1 MTGSTNLT
9 KFLAM
14 SMSMLCMVCTVAAGK
29 TIYVD
34 DDGPADFNS
43 IQAAID
49 DANDVDEVIVSPGVY
64 NENIN
69 FGGKNIVLRST
80 NPDSP
85 KVVANTVIDGGFKG
99 HTVTFA
105 GTETPDCILSGF
117 TITRGRNTYWCDGLG
132 GGIFGNGTFSTIEH
146 NLIYNNKALPVCG
159 PADGLGGGI
168 YNCDGLIQ
176 DNMIFGNVARGDE
189 FLSAGGGLYG
199 CDGTIRNNVIA
210 GNSAWLRGGGLFK
223 CNGEII
229 NCTVC
234 YNRNGGIDMCS
245 GPIRNCILWAN
256 VDDLRDA
263 NAVFSCIEDNDVGQ
277 GNIHHDPCFVDTG
290 YWDPHETP
298 GDPYDDFWINGDYHL
313 KSQAGRW
320 DEKEGRWTK
329 DDVTSPCIDAGDPL
343 SPIGEEPF
351 PNGGRINMGAY
362 GGTAEGSKSYF
373 GGPVCETVIAGDI
386 NGDCRVDFSDLA
398 LMAAHWLQDRSR
410 RGATT
415 TYKFLP
421 DQSTMIWHV
430 GRAGWSIPH
439 SIEGQ
444 FQLTVDFDAGVA
456 RFEQVSAVLTNGQ
469 PPPTHPD
476 VNLNGKSLGDLFL
489 MCQLVGTIV
498 SDTAVH
504 FEGHFDFDESDESLE
519 RIVVVEVSFR
529 DNSVYLTG
537 TSKFS
542 KVVPDASAYSLDA
555 VAVVVTEP

>member
-1 MTGSTNLT
+1 
-9 KFLAM
+9 
-14 SMSMLCMVCTVAAGK
+14 MVCTVAAGK

-34 DDGPADFNS
+34 DDDRADFNS

-298 GDPYDDFWINGDYHL
+298 GDPYDDFWIDGDYHL

-320 DEKEGRWTK
+320 DAKSQNWVK
-329 DDVTSPCIDAGDPL
+329 DDVTSPCIDAGDPA
-343 SPIGEEPF
+343 SPIGHEPF

-362 GGTAEGSKSYF
+362 GGTAQASKSYF
-373 GGPVCETVIAGDI
+373 GKPICETIIAGDI
-386 NGDCRVDFSDLA
+386 NGDCKVDFADLA
-398 LMAAHWLQDRSR
+398 LMAAHWLESNALEVQVQVTDVKIIK
-410 RGATT
+410 GE
-415 TYKFLP
+415 L
-421 DQSTMIWHV
+421 V
-430 GRAGWSIPH
+430 EGWFKE
-439 SIEGQ
+439 IEEAEKLRIGDVFHIIIKVSNLGCQ
-444 FQLTVDFDAGVA
+444 
-456 RFEQVSAVLTNGQ
+456 QVNV
-469 PPPTHPD
+469 
-476 VNLNGKSLGDLFL
+476 VNLCSWDLSP
-489 MCQLVGTIV
+489 QN
-498 SDTAVH
+498 H
-504 FEGHFDFDESDESLE
+504 
-519 RIVVVEVSFR
+519 VEVIGDSVPCAAAYRLKPGESGYVGPFCPSQAFR
-529 DNSVYLTG
+529 AEQGGWVTMSIHVWGQVNSIVCDYTFQFEVLPG
-537 TSKFS
+537 
-542 KVVPDASAYSLDA
+542 
-555 VAVVVTEP
+555 E

>member
-362 GGTAEGSKSYF
+362 GGTAQASKSYF
-373 GGPVCETVIAGDI
+373 GKPICETIIAGDI
-386 NGDCRVDFSDLA
+386 NGDCKVDFADLA
-398 LMAAHWLQDRSR
+398 LMASHWLESNALEVQVQVTDVKIIK
-410 RGATT
+410 GE
-415 TYKFLP
+415 L
-421 DQSTMIWHV
+421 V
-430 GRAGWSIPH
+430 EGWFKEIEEAEKLRIGDVFVISIKV
-439 SIEGQ
+439 SNLGCQ
-444 FQLTVDFDAGVA
+444 
-456 RFEQVSAVLTNGQ
+456 QVNV
-469 PPPTHPD
+469 
-476 VNLNGKSLGDLFL
+476 VNLCSWDLSP
-489 MCQLVGTIV
+489 QN
-498 SDTAVH
+498 H
-504 FEGHFDFDESDESLE
+504 
-519 RIVVVEVSFR
+519 VEVIGESVPCAAAYRLKPGESGYVGPFCPSQAFR
-529 DNSVYLTG
+529 AEQGGWVTMSIHVWGQVNSIVCDYTFQFEVLPG
-537 TSKFS
+537 
-542 KVVPDASAYSLDA
+542 
-555 VAVVVTEP
+555 E